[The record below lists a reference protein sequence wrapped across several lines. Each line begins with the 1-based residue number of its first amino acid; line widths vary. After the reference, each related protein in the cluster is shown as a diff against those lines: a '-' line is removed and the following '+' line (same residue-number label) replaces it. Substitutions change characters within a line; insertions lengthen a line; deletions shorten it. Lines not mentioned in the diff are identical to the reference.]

1 MNIFII
7 HKSIAKQ
14 YMSLHNK
21 IRYNKKLREY
31 SKAGVVVFFFVFF
44 LGIYIYYVNKAST
57 LGYFYRQEKTK
68 RDAMEFDYNIQ
79 AFDTTKIYEWLREKA
94 MEGNRYLWA
103 DSNNF
108 NLKNSLYEVTE

>member
-1 MNIFII
+1 
-7 HKSIAKQ
+7 
-14 YMSLHNK
+14 MSLHNK

-79 AFDTTKIYEWLREKA
+79 SFETTKIYEGLWVKA
-94 MEGNRYLWA
+94 MEGNRYLGA
-103 DSNNF
+103 DSNYF
-108 NLKNSLYEVTE
+108 NLQDSIYKVTE

>member
-21 IRYNKKLREY
+21 IRYNKKLRERT
-31 SKAGVVVFFFVFF
+31 KAGAVVFMFLFF
-44 LGIYIYYVNKAST
+44 LGVYIYYVNKAST
-57 LGYFYRQEKTK
+57 LGYFYRQEKAK

-79 AFDTTKIYEWLREKA
+79 SFETTK
-94 MEGNRYLWA
+94 
-103 DSNNF
+103 
-108 NLKNSLYEVTE
+108 LYQ